1 MSSTRDIS
9 AIMRKVRGSDTSPE
23 MKFRKALWAEGLRY
37 TPNSEKLPGKPD
49 IVLAAHKTIIFIDGD
64 FWHGGQ
70 WRRRKL
76 SALEDQF
83 QQTTTKDYW
92 LKKIRRNMRRDCAV
106 TAELQSQGWTVIRFW
121 ESDIRRDL
129 EGCIETTL
137 RVLNGKIKP
146 DVMSV
151 APRKT
156 FAEFF
161 AGIGLV
167 RMGLERQSWSVAFAN
182 DVDERKREMYEAH
195 FGDADKHFKLG
206 DIHELSAKE
215 VPTVTLATASFPCN
229 DLSLAGSRNGLGGKQ
244 SSAFWGFIRILDEM
258 KKRRPPVVLIENVT
272 GFLTSHGGN
281 DFKEALLALNELGY
295 GVDAFILDAARFT
308 PQSRQRLF
316 VTGVL
321 QIGVGANLRVRSG
334 LGSHATARDA
344 TAMAD
349 MQTNAGAD
357 MQVCHY
363 TSALRPAALAQFISS
378 HPEIDWN
385 IRNLPAPS
393 EAAIKLEKILENL
406 PDDAPEWWSAE
417 RAKYLLDQMSPRHRE
432 TAEGMIAG
440 SKWSYG
446 AVFRRVRQG
455 KSMAELRTDGLAG
468 CLRTPRGGSGRQIL
482 FKAGKGKFF
491 ARLFTPRE
499 CARLMG
505 ADDYKISAP
514 VNQALFGFG
523 DAVCVPVIEWIAEYY
538 LDPVVNELIRG
549 RALRQ
554 AVGKRAGTRIWK
566 KNH

>member
-1 MSSTRDIS
+1 
-9 AIMRKVRGSDTSPE
+9 MRRVRASDTTPE

-37 TPNSEKLPGKPD
+37 KPNSAKLPGKPD
-49 IVLAAHKTIIFIDGD
+49 IVLVAHKTIIFIDGD

-106 TAELQSQGWTVIRFW
+106 TAELLSQGWTVIRFW
-121 ESDIRRDL
+121 ESDIRNNL
-129 EGCIETTL
+129 EGCVETTL

-206 DIHELSAKE
+206 DIHDLSAKD

-229 DLSLAGSRNGLGGKQ
+229 DLSLAGSRNGLRGKQ

-281 DFKEALLALNELGY
+281 DFKEALLALNKLGY

-316 VTGVL
+316 VVGVL
-321 QIGVGANLRVRSG
+321 QIGEGADLRVFPG
-334 LGSHATARDA
+334 LDSHAT
-344 TAMAD
+344 T
-349 MQTNAGAD
+349 GAD
-357 MQVCHY
+357 TQVCPY
-363 TSALRPAALAQFISS
+363 TSALRPAALAQFISRR
-378 HPEIDWN
+378 PEINWN
-385 IRNLPAPS
+385 IRNLPEPP
-393 EAAIKLEKILENL
+393 EGQVRLEEILEDL
-406 PDDAPEWWSAE
+406 PNDAPEWWGAE
-417 RAKYLLDQMSPRHRE
+417 RAEYLLDQMSPRHRE
-432 TAEGMIAG
+432 TAERMIAG
-440 SKWSYG
+440 SRWRYG

-455 KSMAELRTDGLAG
+455 KSMAELRTDGIAG

-482 FKAGKGKFF
+482 FKAGKGKYFV
-491 ARLFTPRE
+491 RLFTPRE

-514 VNQALFGFG
+514 ANQALFGFG

-549 RALRQ
+549 RALR
-554 AVGKRAGTRIWK
+554 AKR
-566 KNH
+566 

>member
-1 MSSTRDIS
+1 MTSARDVSS
-9 AIMRKVRGSDTSPE
+9 IMRKVRGSDTTPE
-23 MKFRKALWAEGLRY
+23 IKFRKALWAEGLRY
-37 TPNSEKLPGKPD
+37 KPNSAKLPGKPD
-49 IVLAAHKTIIFIDGD
+49 IVLVAHKTIIFIDGD

-106 TAELQSQGWTVIRFW
+106 TAELLSQGWTVIRFW
-121 ESDIRRDL
+121 ESDIRNNL
-129 EGCIETTL
+129 EGCVETTL

-151 APRKT
+151 AARKT

-206 DIHELSAKE
+206 DIHDLSAKD

-281 DFKEALLALNELGY
+281 DFKEALLALNKLGY
-295 GVDAFILDAARFT
+295 GVDAFMLDAARFT

-316 VTGVL
+316 VVGVL
-321 QIGVGANLRVRSG
+321 QMG
-334 LGSHATARDA
+334 LGSDLR
-344 TAMAD
+344 
-349 MQTNAGAD
+349 
-357 MQVCHY
+357 VCPY
-363 TSALRPAALAQFISS
+363 TSALRPAALAQFISRR
-378 HPEIDWN
+378 PEINWN
-385 IRNLPAPS
+385 IRNLPEPP
-393 EAAIKLEKILENL
+393 EGQVRLEEILEDL
-406 PDDAPEWWSAE
+406 PNDAPEWWGAE
-417 RAKYLLDQMSPRHRE
+417 RAEYLLDQMSPRHRE
-432 TAEGMIAG
+432 TAERMIAG
-440 SKWSYG
+440 SRWRYG

-455 KSMAELRTDGLAG
+455 KSMAELRTDGIAG

-482 FKAGKGKFF
+482 FKAGKGKYFV
-491 ARLFTPRE
+491 RLFTPRE

-514 VNQALFGFG
+514 ANQALFGFG

-549 RALRQ
+549 RALR
-554 AVGKRAGTRIWK
+554 APTHR
-566 KNH
+566 

>member
-1 MSSTRDIS
+1 MSGARDIS
-9 AIMRKVRGSDTSPE
+9 AIMRKVRASDTTPE
-23 MKFRKALWAEGLRY
+23 MKFRKALWAKGLRY
-37 TPNSEKLPGKPD
+37 KPNSAKLPGKPD
-49 IVLAAHKTIIFIDGD
+49 VVLAAHKTIIFIDGD

-70 WRRRKL
+70 WRKRRL

-83 QQTTTKDYW
+83 ERTKSRDYW

-106 TAELQSQGWTVIRFW
+106 TAELLSQGWTVIRFW
-121 ESDIRRDL
+121 ESDIRNDL

-137 RVLNGKIKP
+137 RVLSGKIKP
-146 DVMSV
+146 DVMSA

-167 RMGLERQSWSVAFAN
+167 RMGLERQGWPVAFAN
-182 DVDERKREMYEAH
+182 DVDKRKREMYDAH

-206 DIHELSAKE
+206 DIHGLSAKD

-229 DLSLAGSRNGLGGKQ
+229 DLSLAGSRDGLRGKQ
-244 SSAFWGFIRILDEM
+244 SSAFWGFVRILDEM
-258 KKRRPPVVLIENVT
+258 KKRRPPIVLIENVT
-272 GFLTSHGGN
+272 GFLTSHGGD
-281 DFKEALLALNELGY
+281 DFKEALMALNRLGY

-316 VTGVL
+316 VVGVL
-321 QIGVGANLRVRSG
+321 REKSPP
-334 LGSHATARDA
+334 
-344 TAMAD
+344 
-349 MQTNAGAD
+349 QTPSFD
-357 MQVCHY
+357 
-363 TSALRPAALAQFISS
+363 SDESRPEALAQFISS
-378 HPEIDWN
+378 HPEINWN
-385 IRNLPAPS
+385 IRALPAPP
-393 EAAIKLEKILENL
+393 ETAVRLEEILEDL
-406 PDDAPEWWSAE
+406 TDDATEWWSAE
-417 RAKYLLDQMSPRHRE
+417 RAEYLLNQMSSRHRE
-432 TAEGMIAG
+432 TAERMIAG

-455 KSMAELRTDGLAG
+455 KSMAELRTDGIAG

-482 FKAGKGKFF
+482 FKAGKGKYF

-549 RALRQ
+549 RALRAP
-554 AVGKRAGTRIWK
+554 AVASKKRISAT
-566 KNH
+566 NEHE

>member
-1 MSSTRDIS
+1 
-9 AIMRKVRGSDTSPE
+9 MRKVRASDTTPE

-37 TPNSEKLPGKPD
+37 KPNSAKLPGKPD
-49 IVLAAHKTIIFIDGD
+49 VVLAAHKTIIFIDGD

-70 WRRRKL
+70 WRKRRL

-83 QQTTTKDYW
+83 EQTKSKDYW

-106 TAELQSQGWTVIRFW
+106 TAELMSQGWTVIRFW
-121 ESDIRRDL
+121 ESDIRKNL

-137 RVLNGKIKP
+137 RILSGKVKSDI
-146 DVMSV
+146 MSV
-151 APRKT
+151 APQKT

-167 RMGLERQSWSVAFAN
+167 RMGLERQGWSVAFAN
-182 DVDERKREMYEAH
+182 DVDGRKREMYDAH

-206 DIHELSAKE
+206 DIHDLSAKD
-215 VPTVTLATASFPCN
+215 VPAVTLATASFPCN
-229 DLSLAGSRNGLGGKQ
+229 DLSLAGSRDGLRGKQ
-244 SSAFWGFIRILDEM
+244 SSAFWGFVRILDDM
-258 KKRRPPVVLIENVT
+258 KKRRPPVILIENVT
-272 GFLTSHGGN
+272 GFLTSHGGD
-281 DFKEALLALNELGY
+281 DFKEALLALNRLGY
-295 GVDAFILDAARFT
+295 GVDAFILDASRFT

-316 VTGVL
+316 VVGVL
-321 QIGVGANLRVRSG
+321 QEKSG
-334 LGSHATARDA
+334 Q
-344 TAMAD
+344 
-349 MQTNAGAD
+349 QTPPIDGD
-357 MQVCHY
+357 E
-363 TSALRPAALAQFISS
+363 SRPEALAQFISS
-378 HPEIDWN
+378 NPEINWN
-385 IRNLPAPS
+385 IRALPAPP
-393 EAAIKLEKILENL
+393 EAAIRMEEILEDLN
-406 PDDAPEWWSAE
+406 DVAPEWWSAE
-417 RAKYLLDQMSPRHRE
+417 RAEYLLNQMSPRHRE
-432 TAEGMIAG
+432 TAERMIAG

-455 KSMAELRTDGLAG
+455 KSMAELRTDGIAG

-482 FKAGKGKFF
+482 FKAGKGKYF

-514 VNQALFGFG
+514 ANQALFGFG

-549 RALRQ
+549 RPLRQ
-554 AVGKRAGTRIWK
+554 TMGVVAGTRIWK

>member
-1 MSSTRDIS
+1 
-9 AIMRKVRGSDTSPE
+9 MRKVRGSDTAPE
-23 MKFRKALWAEGLRY
+23 KEFRKALWAEGLRY
-37 TPNSEKLPGKPD
+37 KPNSAKLPGKPD
-49 IVLAAHKTIIFIDGD
+49 IVLATHKTIIFIDGD

-70 WRRRKL
+70 WRKRKL

-83 QQTTTKDYW
+83 ERTESRDYW

-106 TAELQSQGWTVIRFW
+106 TAELLAEGWTVIRFW
-121 ESDIRRDL
+121 ESDIRKDL
-129 EGCIETTL
+129 EGCVETTL
-137 RVLNGKIKP
+137 RVLNGKLKP

-167 RMGLERQSWSVAFAN
+167 RMGLERQGWSVAFAN
-182 DVDERKREMYEAH
+182 DVDERKREMYDAH
-195 FGDADKHFKLG
+195 FGDADEHFKLG
-206 DIHELSAKE
+206 DIHDLSAKD

-281 DFKEALLALNELGY
+281 DFKEALQALNRLGY
-295 GVDAFILDAARFT
+295 GVDAFIMDAARFT

-316 VTGVL
+316 VVGVL
-321 QIGVGANLRVRSG
+321 QIGVGAELRVRPGS
-334 LGSHATARDA
+334 GSHAATRD
-344 TAMAD
+344 T
-349 MQTNAGAD
+349 TAGAD
-357 MQVCHY
+357 TQANTGANTQVCPY
-363 TSALRPAALAQFISS
+363 TSALRPAALAQFISRR
-378 HPEIDWN
+378 PEINWN
-385 IRNLPAPS
+385 IRNLPAPP
-393 EAAIKLEKILENL
+393 EAAIKLEGILEDL
-406 PDDAPEWWSAE
+406 PDNAPEWWSAE
-417 RAKYLLDQMSPRHRE
+417 RAKYLLNQMSPRHRA
-432 TAEGMIAG
+432 TAEELIAG
-440 SKWSYG
+440 SKWRYG

-455 KSMAELRTDGLAG
+455 KSMAELRTDGMAG

-482 FKAGKGKFF
+482 FKAGKGKYF

-505 ADDYKISAP
+505 ADDYRISAP
-514 VNQALFGFG
+514 TNQALFGFG

-538 LDPVVNELIRG
+538 LDPVINELIRG
-549 RALRQ
+549 RALR
-554 AVGKRAGTRIWK
+554 AKR
-566 KNH
+566 